1 MIQHRRGCFAAEF
14 KVSNDPV
21 KRNTPHFHPKAKP
34 IKIVA
39 IWQEEALIYANTVYE
54 ADLVG

>member
-1 MIQHRRGCFAAEF
+1 MICRSIGNSCTIKDMIQHRRGCFAAGF

-21 KRNTPHFHPKAKP
+21 KKNTPHFHPKAKP

-39 IWQEEALIYANTVYE
+39 IWQ
-54 ADLVG
+54 